1 MKLKSRLALIGQG
14 TIGGV
19 IASLCCALPAAVI
32 VAGLSGGVAAT
43 LVGFGR
49 FRPYTIL
56 AGLFFVGI
64 ASWFSLRR
72 SRACCS
78 PEEYKQRLVIVP
90 VTMLITF
97 AAIYGAVTY
106 LLVPILYKMPG

>member
-1 MKLKSRLALIGQG
+1 MKLKSRLALVGQG

-32 VAGLSGGVAAT
+32 AAGLSGGVAAT

-64 ASWFSLRR
+64 ASWISLRR

-78 PEEYKQRLVIVP
+78 PEEYKQRLVVVP
-90 VTMLITF
+90 ITMLITF
-97 AAIYGAVTY
+97 AAVYAIITY
-106 LLVPILYKMPG
+106 VVVPLLYRMPD